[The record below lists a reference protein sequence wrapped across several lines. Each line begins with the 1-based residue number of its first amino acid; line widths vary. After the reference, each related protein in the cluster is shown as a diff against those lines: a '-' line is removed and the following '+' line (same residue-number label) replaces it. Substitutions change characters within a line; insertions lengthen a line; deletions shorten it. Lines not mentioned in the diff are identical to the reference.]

1 MQTFLF
7 GYGAGALSALLVG
20 VIWAALV
27 IARRADDIN
36 LTFEPAPD
44 PVPEP
49 VEGVE
54 GVEADLRHR
63 LAICQHAAE
72 QQRQRADNY
81 YDLFCEG
88 ARANAQLRHN
98 GGNHAA

>member
-1 MQTFLF
+1 MISFLVGF
-7 GYGAGALSALLVG
+7 GAGTAATLLVG
-20 VIWAALV
+20 FIWAALV
-27 IARRADDIN
+27 IARRADDFN
-36 LTFEPAPD
+36 LAP
-44 PVPEP
+44 VQATEP
-49 VEGVE
+49 VTDEV
-54 GVEADLRHR
+54 ADLRQR

-88 ARANAQLRHN
+88 ARVNAHLRN